1 VAGGG
6 PPFGSLTAFLVAAA
20 DVGAERGQA
29 PPRPARRAPLRRAPR
44 ASPRPQ
50 STLPRR
56 TPMAT
61 PRRGPTA
68 PPRESPVT
76 QPSTAPPL
84 LPPYDTAPHG
94 TAPTLGWPE
103 WRMAYGNLENSI
115 PLTGASPEASAEGV
129 NDQPPGRATSFR
141 GRGSSIPGRGG
152 RAPRRHRPHLLVA
165 HPWTLISLIQGITH
179 SEN

>member
-6 PPFGSLTAFLVAAA
+6 PPFGSLTAFLVAAGA
-20 DVGAERGQA
+20 PPDVGAERGQA

-94 TAPTLGWPE
+94 TAPTLGWPG

-115 PLTGASPEASAEGV
+115 PLTGASPEASAEVSMISRRAG
-129 NDQPPGRATSFR
+129 PPLSVVGAHLFPDEVVVHLGATGRTCS
-141 GRGSSIPGRGG
+141 
-152 RAPRRHRPHLLVA
+152 
-165 HPWTLISLIQGITH
+165 
-179 SEN
+179 

>member
-1 VAGGG
+1 VSPNRFPPAATFLFCFSLPLRTRSGGHGPRSKKRWAWIGPNLPQTVGSGVPSGAPNGSFSSPFMWPGG
-6 PPFGSLTAFLVAAA
+6 PPFGSLTAFLVAAGA
-20 DVGAERGQA
+20 PPDVGAERGQA

-84 LPPYDTAPHG
+84 LPPYDTAPLRHC
-94 TAPTLGWPE
+94 
-103 WRMAYGNLENSI
+103 
-115 PLTGASPEASAEGV
+115 
-129 NDQPPGRATSFR
+129 PP
-141 GRGSSIPGRGG
+141 
-152 RAPRRHRPHLLVA
+152 RHRPHAWMARMEDGVRQ
-165 HPWTLISLIQGITH
+165 P
-179 SEN
+179 